1 MVKVSANLT
10 RWQILGVHLESI
22 QLRCTSRH
30 QEHLHFLRR
39 SHLRREPLV
48 ALGRSSESQHQRG
61 CNRDEKKQ
69 LNRVAGMDGNR
80 VVLEEDC
87 GSRRTPK
94 ASSSPGKRQLDAVD
108 DDERSQQRLG
118 GKQQPRLQVAP
129 HRRSHQPHQNQ
140 HGHNRSADRRNRL
153 AQGQGEQLIKR
164 GAPHYPLSKC
174 KNRSAKKQAIGLRVN
189 ELPDEEELSNLGKRV
204 HQTRI
209 SFKEGDAA
217 RPP

>member
-1 MVKVSANLT
+1 MQVGNAQRTHDRAYGHGSLQSLAADVSHHNARGAVRQLEHMVKVSANLT

-87 GSRRTPK
+87 GSRKMCIRDRSPAGPAQQLLAGQQSPNRTR
-94 ASSSPGKRQLDAVD
+94 AAL
-108 DDERSQQRLG
+108 QRAHRHSAARAG
-118 GKQQPRLQVAP
+118 VRAGRRLKLCV
-129 HRRSHQPHQNQ
+129 
-140 HGHNRSADRRNRL
+140 L
-153 AQGQGEQLIKR
+153 AQ
-164 GAPHYPLSKC
+164 
-174 KNRSAKKQAIGLRVN
+174 
-189 ELPDEEELSNLGKRV
+189 
-204 HQTRI
+204 TR
-209 SFKEGDAA
+209 
-217 RPP
+217 